1 MRYLLERIV
10 KTSFETARSKN
21 RARRNSQPTSRY
33 IAAFFMGGKMELNE
47 KIEAIADKYGFNIQS
62 VKLAEEC
69 AEYAAATLKIVYYQL
84 LNDNSLILGL
94 DWKIVAEKLDE
105 ARGKGTEELA
115 DVLLLSRQLEYII
128 NKSPEAR
135 ETMDK
140 LMSEKADRQIERIKE
155 GRKQ

>member
-1 MRYLLERIV
+1 
-10 KTSFETARSKN
+10 
-21 RARRNSQPTSRY
+21 
-33 IAAFFMGGKMELNE
+33 MELNE
-47 KIEAIADKYGFNIQS
+47 KIEAIADKYGLNIQS

-94 DWKIVAEKLDE
+94 DRKIVAEKLDE

-128 NKSPEAR
+128 NKYQEAR

-140 LMSEKADRQIERIKE
+140 LMSEKADRQLERIKE
-155 GRKQ
+155 SSKNE

>member
-1 MRYLLERIV
+1 
-10 KTSFETARSKN
+10 
-21 RARRNSQPTSRY
+21 
-33 IAAFFMGGKMELNE
+33 MELNE
-47 KIEAIADKYGFNIQS
+47 KIEAIADKYGLNIQS

-69 AEYAAATLKIVYYQL
+69 AEYAAVTLKIVYYQL

-94 DWKIVAEKLDE
+94 DKKIVAEKLDE
-105 ARGKGTEELA
+105 ARVKGTEELA

-128 NKSPEAR
+128 NKYPEAN

-140 LMSEKADRQIERIKE
+140 LMSEKADRQLERIKE

>member
-1 MRYLLERIV
+1 MTER
-10 KTSFETARSKN
+10 
-21 RARRNSQPTSRY
+21 
-33 IAAFFMGGKMELNE
+33 MELNE
-47 KIEAIADKYGFNIQS
+47 KIEAIADKYGLNIQS

-84 LNDNSLILGL
+84 LNDNSLILCL
-94 DWKIVAEKLDE
+94 DRKIVAEKLDE

-128 NKSPEAR
+128 NKYPEAR

-140 LMSEKADRQIERIKE
+140 LMSEKADRQLERIKE
-155 GRKQ
+155 SSKNE

>member
-1 MRYLLERIV
+1 M
-10 KTSFETARSKN
+10 K
-21 RARRNSQPTSRY
+21 
-33 IAAFFMGGKMELNE
+33 LNE
-47 KIEAIADKYGFNIQS
+47 KIEAIADKYGLNIQS

-94 DWKIVAEKLDE
+94 DKKIVAEKLDE
-105 ARGKGTEELA
+105 ARGNGTEELA

-128 NKSPEAR
+128 NKYPEAR

-140 LMSEKADRQIERIKE
+140 LMSEKADRQLERIKE
-155 GRKQ
+155 SSKNEWTYKPQSHHWADWNSWLGQGYHLDSIFSGQIFRKKN